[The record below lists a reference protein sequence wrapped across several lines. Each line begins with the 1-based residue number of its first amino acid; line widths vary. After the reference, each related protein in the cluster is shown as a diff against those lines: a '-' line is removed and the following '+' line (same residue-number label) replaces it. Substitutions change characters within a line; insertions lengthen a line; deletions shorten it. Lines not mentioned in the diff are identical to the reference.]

1 MKTQTF
7 QDINIA
13 TRLEAL
19 AWMTGIIGLTTLSV
33 LPFQNSIR
41 IKLVL
46 SAEVLALGVAS
57 RIASKGSFMMGSRLD
72 DVRDVSDQ
80 MHTQELAAT
89 MFKPFNTTPVL
100 PAEVDVHTKW
110 KPSLFTIED
119 LIKEKGK
126 YPHVLILGSTGSGKS
141 LLAEYLVDLDKDT
154 VRTFVSPCHDDSE
167 FIDYSTVG
175 TGFNYA
181 QIEAFMQSLVSEME
195 ERYSLDIGEVMS
207 RYGYRNVVIDE
218 GTNTAKNSDTFTQSL
233 LTLIGMARKRFI
245 RIWLCT
251 TAQNVKSL
259 NMEGE
264 GESRSNFTYV
274 RLGDEGKEHI
284 HTLVNRGELSQKDE
298 DWYNQ
303 QLRDGKRMAMINSSM
318 CVLPD
323 LSGYIERKLLG
334 GATRPTQSFTV
345 QPVVDSRFDEAYN
358 LFDEGYSKTKI
369 SETFGLRGDKR
380 KKFWENYDAWLL
392 TTNQEPPAL

>member
-7 QDINIA
+7 HDINIA
-13 TRLEAL
+13 ARLEAL
-19 AWMTGIIGLTTLSV
+19 AWLTGIVGLTTLAV
-33 LPFQNSIR
+33 LPFQSSVR
-41 IKLVL
+41 IKLAL
-46 SAEVLALGVAS
+46 SAQVLALGVSS

-89 MFKPFNTTPVL
+89 MFKPFNTTPAL

-110 KPSLFTIED
+110 KPTLFTIEN

-141 LLAEYLVDLDKDT
+141 LLAEYLVDMDKDT
-154 VRTFVSPCHDDSE
+154 VRTFVSPCSDDAE
-167 FIDYSTVG
+167 FIDYDTVG
-175 TGFNYA
+175 TGFNYVA
-181 QIEAFMQSLVSEME
+181 IEAFMQSLVHEMK

-274 RLGDEGKEHI
+274 RLGDDAQEHV
-284 HTLVNRGELSQKDE
+284 HTLANNGQLTSKDE
-298 DWYNQ
+298 EWYNL
-303 QLRDGKRMAMINSSM
+303 QLRNGKRMAMVDSSM

-323 LSGYIERKLLG
+323 LSGYIERKLQN
-334 GATRPTQSFTV
+334 GATRSTQTFV
-345 QPVVDSRFDEAYN
+345 VEPVTDPRFDEAYN

-369 SETFGLRGDKR
+369 SEALNLKGDKR

-392 TTNQEPPAL
+392 TMNQEPPAL